1 MTQLQEYALI
11 QNNQI
16 IRTEW
21 FKRPTLVPVG
31 DWRVIGE
38 VVPEFN
44 STTHRLGEKML
55 GILESGAVAYVWSIV
70 ALPPPPVR
78 QRVTNAALEIA
89 LEQLGLL
96 ETVESFVEQLR
107 QQAPRAPAVILW
119 RKATEF
125 RRSDALW
132 DFFASQLNMTS
143 EDVDNI
149 FNLAGQID
157 DSFNNTW
164 E

>member
-1 MTQLQEYALI
+1 
-11 QNNQI
+11 
-16 IRTEW
+16 
-21 FKRPTLVPVG
+21 
-31 DWRVIGE
+31 
-38 VVPEFN
+38 
-44 STTHRLGEKML
+44 
-55 GILESGAVAYVWSIV
+55 
-70 ALPPPPVR
+70 
-78 QRVTNAALEIA
+78 VTNAALEIA

-132 DFFASQLNMTS
+132 DFFASQLSMTS